1 MPSTIGAAG
10 RAFRSGIPRAGVRL
24 TPPARTAT
32 LSAMTDAADR
42 TARLMALV
50 IERSP
55 RTVAEM
61 IAACEA
67 SEADVRFALAALER
81 HGLVHWDANGAQVR
95 SAYARQ
101 DLSEVAS
108 AAMRRLADESGE
120 TVNLMVRSANG
131 AEAVAQV
138 DGRHVLGVSSW
149 LGREVPDHCSAAG
162 KVFLA
167 FGASAPREPLAR
179 LTARTI
185 VHPDQLRRELEQ
197 TRAQGFAAIV
207 DELEMGL
214 AAVAAPIRDGAGA
227 VVGALS
233 GAGPTARRG
242 PSRLGVVGRLAI
254 EQADGVSA
262 RLGYAGG

>member
-1 MPSTIGAAG
+1 
-10 RAFRSGIPRAGVRL
+10 
-24 TPPARTAT
+24 
-32 LSAMTDAADR
+32 MTDAADR

-61 IAACEA
+61 IAACDA
-67 SEADVRFALAALER
+67 SEEDVRFALTALER
-81 HGLVHWDANGAQVR
+81 HGLVSWDDGRTQVR
-95 SAYARQ
+95 FAHGGR
-101 DLSEVAS
+101 DLSDVAEP
-108 AAMRRLADESGE
+108 AMRRLAGESGE
-120 TVNLMVRSANG
+120 TVNLMVRTPQG

-138 DGRHVLGVSSW
+138 DGRHVLGASNWV
-149 LGREVPDHCSAAG
+149 GRPVPDHCSAAG

-167 FGASAPREPLAR
+167 FGAAAPREPLER

-185 VHPDQLRRELEQ
+185 VHAEQLERELAGVREH
-197 TRAQGFAAIV
+197 GFATIA

-214 AAVAAPIRDGAGA
+214 AAAAAPIRDGAGA

-233 GAGPTARRG
+233 VAGPTARLG
-242 PSRLGVVGRLAI
+242 PSRLAVVGRLAI

-262 RLGYAGG
+262 QLGYAGG